1 MDTIAMT
8 MTAPARRRRI
18 SEKPRPRHYQPR
30 LEELESRLVPSNLL
44 TYHNDNSSTGQNLA
58 VVKLTPANVNSTSFG
73 KLFTTYVD
81 GQVYAQPLVM
91 TNVNITT
98 GPQPGIH
105 NVAIVCTEHDDV
117 YAIDSGTGAIQ
128 WHDSFINPAAGI
140 TPVPSVDVGVNDLS
154 PEIGIT
160 STPVIDPNTN
170 TLYLTAKT
178 KEIKGSDSHYIYR
191 LHALNIADGTE
202 KFGGPVVIAD
212 TIWNGGNTFTFVSGP
227 SVNGTG
233 DGSVNGVVTFNA
245 LRQLQ
250 RPGLTLA
257 NGNVYMAFGSHGDV
271 TPYHGW
277 VLGYNTQ
284 NLQLAA
290 VFNATPNGSDG
301 GIWQGGGKID
311 VDATGHLFFS
321 TGNGTFD
328 TTLTAAG
335 FPSLGDYSDSVIKL
349 AVDPTSSATNPNIN
363 GWGLKVVDYFTP
375 FNQQDLSN
383 SDHDLDSGGPLLLP
397 NAAGSTAHPHLLV
410 TAGKEGTIYLI
421 DRDNMGKFDPNSN
434 HVVQQLVSAI
444 NGTFGTPAY
453 FNGTIYYV
461 SGFGGPAVTFSI
473 AHAMLSATPTSQS
486 SISFGF
492 PGSTPSISANGASNG
507 IVWDLDR
514 NSMQLLAYDATSY
527 GTLRYGSGQAAN
539 DRDAIGEVVKF
550 STPAVV
556 NGMVYVGTANSLV
569 VYGLFPNPTTLPSGP
584 SSLTATAVTSSQ
596 INLQWVDHGSNE
608 SGYAVEE
615 STDGIHFAQI
625 GSATVHST
633 MFAVGGLQPETTY
646 AFRVRAFNSAGDSPF
661 TRTVT
666 ATTPA
671 NPGAN
676 GLDFSQGFAGS
687 DSLLS
692 FSGPPPAI
700 SGSALQLTDGGANES
715 ATAFS
720 SNRVAVNRFATQ
732 FTFQIANTTD
742 PSGDGFTFCIQGVG
756 RFARGPTGGGL
767 GYGPDAPGGSGGIP
781 NSVAVKFDLYSNA
794 GEGFDSTGQY
804 TNGASPTLPGS
815 IDLGGTGID
824 LHSQDVFQVVMTYN
838 GVILNVTITDT
849 STGAH
854 ATQSYQVNIPSIVGG
869 STAFVGFTAG
879 TGGLTSVQ
887 SILTWTYV
895 PISDTPTA
903 PPSNLQASP
912 ISSTQVALSW
922 TANSHNAV
930 AFLIER
936 SSAAAGPFS
945 LVGQTSGATTNFV
958 DTGLNPNSQYFY
970 RVRATNAAGN
980 SAYCQV
986 VGVMTLNARSEVR
999 NATVIG
1005 TSITWT
1011 GQGAAKSG
1019 DSVSAR
1025 SYAVYRDTDS
1035 GDTVRPPYE
1044 LGVVASYV
1052 ADTGPAS
1059 KPTHHHPPA
1068 SRDLDDL
1075 LWSDGDWSWLR

>member
-1 MDTIAMT
+1 MNLL
-8 MTAPARRRRI
+8 APAWRLRI
-18 SEKPRPRHYQPR
+18 TRKPRSKHYRPL

-58 VVKLTPANVNSTSFG
+58 VLKLTPANVNSTSFG

-105 NVAIVCTEHDDV
+105 NVAVVCTEHDDV
-117 YAIDSGTGAIQ
+117 YAIDASTGALQ

-140 TPVPSVDVGVNDLS
+140 TPVPSPDVNTNDLS

-160 STPVIDPNTN
+160 STPVIDPSTN
-170 TLYLTAKT
+170 TIYLTAKT
-178 KEIKGSDSHYIYR
+178 KEINGSDSHYIYR

-212 TIWNGGNTFTFVSGP
+212 TIWNGGNTYTFVSGP

-233 DGSVNGVVTFNA
+233 DDSINGVVTFNA

-257 NGNVYMAFGSHGDV
+257 NGNVYMAFGSHGDN

-311 VDATGHLFFS
+311 VDATGHLFFA

-328 TTLTAAG
+328 TTLTAAR
-335 FPSLGDYSDSVIKL
+335 FPSMGDYGDSIVKL
-349 AVDPTSSATNPNIN
+349 AVDPSSSATHPNIN
-363 GWGLKVVDYFTP
+363 GWGLKVADYFTP

-397 NAAGSTAHPHLLV
+397 NAVGSAGHPHLLV

-421 DRDNMGKFDPNSN
+421 DRDNMGKFDPNSD
-434 HVVQQLVSAI
+434 HVVQKLVSAL
-444 NGTFGTPAY
+444 NGTFGAPAY
-453 FNGTIYYV
+453 FNGKIYYV

-473 AHAMLSATPTSQS
+473 ANATLSATPTSQS
-486 SISFGF
+486 AISFGF
-492 PGSTPSISANGASNG
+492 PGSTPSISANGTTNG
-507 IVWDLDR
+507 IVWDLDH
-514 NSMQLLAYDATSY
+514 NSMQLLAYDAASY
-527 GTLRYGSGQAAN
+527 GTLLYGSGQAAN
-539 DRDAIGEVVKF
+539 DRDAIGGVVKF
-550 STPAVV
+550 SVPSVV
-556 NGMVYVGTANSLV
+556 NGMVYVGTSNSLV
-569 VYGLFPNPTTLPSGP
+569 VYGLFPNPTTLPAGP
-584 SSLTATAVTSSQ
+584 SGLTATAITSSQ
-596 INLQWVDHGSNE
+596 INLQWIDHASNE
-608 SGYAVEE
+608 SGYAIEE
-615 STDGIHFAQI
+615 STDGVHFAQI
-625 GSATVHST
+625 GTAAVHATSFPVS
-633 MFAVGGLQPETTY
+633 GLQPESTY
-646 AFRVRAFNSAGDSPF
+646 AFRVRAFNTAGNSPF

-671 NPGAN
+671 NAGAN
-676 GLDFSQGFAGS
+676 GLDFSQGFAASG
-687 DSLLS
+687 SLLS

-720 SNRVAVNRFATQ
+720 SNPVAVNRFATQ

-767 GYGPDAPGGSGGIP
+767 GYGPDAPGGTGGIP

-794 GEGFDSTGQY
+794 GEGFDSTGLY

-838 GVILNVTITDT
+838 GVVLDVTITDT
-849 STGAH
+849 NTGAH
-854 ATQSYQVNIPSIVGG
+854 ATQSYQVNISSIVGG

-903 PPSNLQASP
+903 APSNLKASP
-912 ISSTQVALSW
+912 TSSTQVALSW
-922 TANSHNAV
+922 TASSPNAV

-936 SSAAAGPFS
+936 SSGTAGTYS
-945 LVGQTSGATTNFV
+945 LVGQTSGATTSFV

-980 SAYCQV
+980 SAYSQV
-986 VGVMTLNARSEVR
+986 VSVMTPNASPEVR
-999 NATVIG
+999 NATA
-1005 TSITWT
+1005 TSVPIPWT
-1011 GQGAAKSG
+1011 VQGNATSG
-1019 DSVSAR
+1019 DKGARSDADYRYSVS
-1025 SYAVYRDTDS
+1025 RDRVT
-1035 GDTVRPPYE
+1035 PPDAP
-1044 LGVVASYV
+1044 GIVASY
-1052 ADTGPAS
+1052 AAAS
-1059 KPTHHHPPA
+1059 VPTRYHPVA
-1068 SRDLDDL
+1068 SREVDDL